1 MILELAGLPGVGK
14 FTIGQVLAEML
25 NARLVDNH
33 TIANPAFVSTSFGS
47 PEFYETVRAV
57 RFLVFAQLRNLP
69 PRTNI
74 ILTSAPSR
82 SLARWKE
89 LQTANKALAA
99 DRQTTL
105 LGVHLRCS
113 PEEGER
119 RIRMQDRALL
129 RKLTTPEVLN
139 DGLERAVHLDH
150 CDRTLELDVTSLAP
164 SEAADEIMTWLKAGV
179 HA

>member
-14 FTIGQVLAEML
+14 FTIGRVLAEAL

-47 PEFYETVRAV
+47 SEFYDTVRAV
-57 RFLVFAQLRNLP
+57 RTLIFARLRELP
-69 PRTNI
+69 PTTNI

-82 SLARWKE
+82 SLARWRE
-89 LQTANKALAA
+89 LQTASKTLAA
-99 DRQTTL
+99 HRQTPL

-113 PEEGER
+113 AEEGER
-119 RIRMQDRALL
+119 RIRMTDRALL
-129 RKLTTPEVLN
+129 RKITDPEVLN
-139 DGLERAVHLDH
+139 DGFERAVLLDH
-150 CDRTLELDVTSLAP
+150 CDATLDLDVTSLAP
-164 SEAADEIMTWLKAGV
+164 SEAADEIIRWLNAGG